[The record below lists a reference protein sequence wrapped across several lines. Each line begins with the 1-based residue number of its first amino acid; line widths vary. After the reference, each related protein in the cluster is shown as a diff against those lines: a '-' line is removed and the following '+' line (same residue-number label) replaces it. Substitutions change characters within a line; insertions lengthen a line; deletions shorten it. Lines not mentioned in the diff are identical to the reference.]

1 MTIKDIAREAGVAV
15 GTASRVLNN
24 NPNVSDETRKK
35 VMEVVRKHNFRLNSN
50 AKHLKQQNNDGI
62 AIIVKG
68 TKNMLFADLVE
79 TLQGLVEE
87 KGYACLIYYLDEEND
102 EVQQAIQICVERLP
116 MGILFLGSN
125 LENFRKGF
133 ANIKIPCVMVTN
145 AAESLGFENLSSVS
159 IDDGN
164 AAKTAVEYLIRLG
177 HRKIGI
183 LGGEMEYD
191 NPAKRRYQGC
201 ESAFE
206 RCDISFS
213 PDIQFEQASFS
224 MESGYKA
231 MVRLLEKM
239 PAITA
244 VFAFSDV
251 MALGAIRAIRDK
263 GLRVPEDISVV
274 GFDGIELGQY
284 MVPRLTTIKQPS
296 AEMAKQCVEILLHC
310 IGNKNAVASY
320 EKIPF
325 EFWTGETTKV
335 IDKERETICEKV
347 GF

>member
-35 VMEVVRKHNFRLNSN
+35 VMEVVRKYNFRLNSN

-79 TLQGLVEE
+79 TLQGMI
-87 KGYACLIYYLDEEND
+87 KDRGFACLIYYIDEEED
-102 EVQQAIQICVERLP
+102 EVQQAIQICIERLP

-133 ANIKIPCVMVTN
+133 ANINIPCVMVTN
-145 AAESLGFENLSSVS
+145 AAETLGFENLSSVS
-159 IDDGN
+159 IDDGI
-164 AAKTAVEYLIRLG
+164 AAKTVVEYLIDSG
-177 HRKIGI
+177 HRRIGI
-183 LGGEMEYD
+183 LGGEMEYE
-191 NPAKRRYQGC
+191 NPAKRRYAGC

-206 RCDISFS
+206 RHGILFS
-213 PDIQFEQASFS
+213 PEIQFEQAYFS
-224 MESGYKA
+224 MESGYEA
-231 MVRLLEKM
+231 MLRLLDKM
-239 PAITA
+239 PDVTA
-244 VFAFSDV
+244 VFAISDV
-251 MALGAIRAIRDK
+251 MALGAIRAIRDR

-284 MVPRLTTIKQPS
+284 MVPRLTTIKQPN
-296 AEMAKQCVEILLHC
+296 AEMAERCVELLLHC
-310 IGNKNAVASY
+310 ISKKTAARY
-320 EKIPF
+320 ERIPF

-335 IDKERETICEKV
+335 IDKECETICEKV